1 MLDDVLLQLHGPDLV
16 DLVEKKRMKELTA
29 SKNPSESEEENALK
43 GIEIF
48 VTQGDWSKVRKARFL
63 FPLENKRKQMCLIPP
78 PFFLSHCF
86 FSSKGDGARHEAGT
100 ESGFKVCIQARE
112 ILSTIWEDR

>member
-78 PFFLSHCF
+78 PFFCPTA
-86 FSSKGDGARHEAGT
+86 FSRPR
-100 ESGFKVCIQARE
+100 CC
-112 ILSTIWEDR
+112 